1 MSRTDHHSG
10 GNLQLSS
17 AYITRDMDLHAQLL
31 DVEHVPMQKDKLSS
45 YKSILDT
52 ILFASS
58 NIDELEQKLNIYVD
72 AILQEHIGLVVS
84 RQALTDFITAVDE
97 RVQDAHTKK
106 EAFQFAINRIQSRV
120 VSFEEQVQW

>member
-1 MSRTDHHSG
+1 M
-10 GNLQLSS
+10 QLSS
-17 AYITRDMDLHAQLL
+17 AHLTRDMDLHAQLL

-58 NIDELEQKLNIYVD
+58 NINELEQKLNIYVD

-120 VSFEEQVQW
+120 VSFEEQVQ